1 MKRMSSYA
9 MEELLPI
16 VAELTSKYTRNEST
30 SVTYETA
37 EQLMG
42 AVLYCL
48 REYHEESTYDS
59 DVINKED
66 TIRAM
71 TTAKQGENARRAYEE
86 GYQKVLKKIESVRV
100 SYNHLVEIFQAY
112 GNVNYHDTV
121 IKGVAGFFKFYDPR
135 FAPQDSI
142 ITMDYPTIRPIGE
155 LTGIDAIERYVTD
168 ISLEQILLQA
178 LPTEWII
185 ETLTADH
192 TDFQTQFYNIC
203 GVVLRE
209 LLDQRKVRAW
219 IKELPVGQTQSEQ
232 FPGELEEKLTEKL
245 RRMVRE
251 HYHDDPALLDYL
263 SGALPDICV
272 ELITGYGLSV

>member
-1 MKRMSSYA
+1 MSSYA

-16 VAELTSKYTRNEST
+16 VAELTAKYTRNEST

-42 AVLYCL
+42 AVLYCIH
-48 REYHEESTYDS
+48 EYHEESTYDTS
-59 DVINKED
+59 VINKEN

-71 TTAKQGENARRAYEE
+71 TTVKQCENARRAYEE

-100 SYNHLVEIFQAY
+100 SYNHLIETFQAY

-121 IKGVAGFFKFYDPR
+121 IKGVAGFFKLYDPR

-155 LTGIDAIERYVTD
+155 MTGIDAIERYVTD
-168 ISLEQILLQA
+168 ISLEQSLLQA
-178 LPTEWII
+178 LPSEWIM
-185 ETLTADH
+185 ETLAADH
-192 TDFQTQFYNIC
+192 MDFRTQFYNIC
-203 GVVLRE
+203 GIVLRE
-209 LLDQRKVRAW
+209 LLGQRKVRAW
-219 IKELPVGQTQSEQ
+219 VKELPAEQTQSEQ
-232 FPGELEEKLTEKL
+232 FRGELEEKLTEKL
-245 RRMVRE
+245 RSMVKE
-251 HYHDDPALLDYL
+251 HCHDDQALFDYL

>member
-1 MKRMSSYA
+1 MSSYA

-16 VAELTSKYTRNEST
+16 VAELTAKYTRNEST

-42 AVLYCL
+42 AVLYCIH
-48 REYHEESTYDS
+48 EYHEESTYDS

-155 LTGIDAIERYVTD
+155 LTGIDAIERYITD
-168 ISLEQILLQA
+168 ISLEQSLLQA

-232 FPGELEEKLTEKL
+232 FRGELEEKLTEKL

-263 SGALPDICV
+263 SGVLPDICV